1 MPPILFNLPRNSYQ
15 LITNSSKYHY
25 YRSISLS
32 SSTLYNSEQYLERQK
47 MVDLIPQEQ
56 QNDGDVI
63 VTNTSKNVAEF
74 TQRDSKVLYQL
85 KSVFP
90 FDPFPMTLT
99 IEPTVIHVVDQ
110 SFFFSHAI
118 LSLSIKDLLTV
129 ELDTG
134 IIFATLKFQQAPPIQ
149 PALEYNTFWKSQ
161 ALKAR
166 RIIQGLVIVNKEGLQ
181 IPDMP
186 IPELNQYLEK
196 MGSTQTSHS

>member
-1 MPPILFNLPRNSYQ
+1 MLMY
-15 LITNSSKYHY
+15 T
-25 YRSISLS
+25 
-32 SSTLYNSEQYLERQK
+32 ERLN

-56 QNDGDVI
+56 LNDGDTI
-63 VTNTSKNVAEF
+63 VSNVNKNVAQF

-118 LSLSIKDLLTV
+118 LTLSIRDLLTV

-134 IIFATLKFQQAPPIQ
+134 LFFATLKFQQAPPIQ
-149 PALEYNTFWKSQ
+149 PALEYNLFWKSQ

-166 RIIQGLVIVNKEGLQ
+166 RIIQGLIIVNKEKLE

-186 IPELNQYLEK
+186 IPELNEYLEK
-196 MGSTQTSHS
+196 MGSTQTTHS